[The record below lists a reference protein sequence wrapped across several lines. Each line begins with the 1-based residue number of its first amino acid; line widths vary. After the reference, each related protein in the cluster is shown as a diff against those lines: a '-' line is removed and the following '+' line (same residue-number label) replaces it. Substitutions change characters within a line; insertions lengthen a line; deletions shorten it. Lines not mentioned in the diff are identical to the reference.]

1 MSFSVKV
8 HLQNSANYPDDPSV
22 YSMSMK
28 VPFSPP
34 MITEEMIAEVVDTL
48 RSGWITT
55 GPKTK
60 RLEQELTDYVGS
72 KKTLCV
78 GSATQGMELMLR
90 WFGVG
95 EGDEVI
101 IPSYTY
107 CSTANVVL
115 HVGAKPVMVDI
126 DASDLC
132 IDIEAVRKAITPKTK
147 AIIPVDLGG
156 LPSKQQELI
165 EIATSVS
172 DQFWPNTDNQK
183 ALGRMMVMTDAAHSI
198 GASVN
203 GSMVGSISDATVF
216 SFHAVKNLTT
226 AEGGAIAF
234 NLPDQLKHDEI
245 YKWCNTMSLHGQ
257 SKDALAKTQL
267 GQWRYDVL
275 EPGHKSNMT
284 DIQASLGLVQLKDY
298 GSILKR
304 RKEVFSLYDQAFS
317 GDSRFIC
324 PPSSL
329 NGRESSRHFYAL
341 RLQGFS
347 ESGRDSLIQ
356 LMAEEGV
363 SANVH
368 YLPLPMLSAYRNLGY
383 DVNHY
388 PASKKVY
395 ESEITL
401 PVFNGM
407 TDEQVEIVI
416 DTLKNTLEKIQS
428 QK

>member
-1 MSFSVKV
+1 
-8 HLQNSANYPDDPSV
+8 
-22 YSMSMK
+22 MK

-60 RLEQELTDYVGS
+60 RLEQELTTYVGS

-101 IPSYTY
+101 IPAYTY
-107 CSTANVVL
+107 CATANVVM

-126 DASDLC
+126 DPADLC

-156 LPSKQQELI
+156 LPARQQELV
-165 EIATSVS
+165 EIAESVS
-172 DQFWPNTDNQK
+172 DQFWPNTENQK
-183 ALGRMMVMTDAAHSI
+183 ALGRIMVMTDAAHSI
-198 GASVN
+198 GARTS
-203 GSMVGSISDATVF
+203 GRMVGAISDATVF

-226 AEGGAIAF
+226 AEGGAIAL
-234 NLPDQLKHDEI
+234 NLPDHFEHGEI

-267 GQWRYDVL
+267 GQWRYDVMD
-275 EPGHKSNMT
+275 PGYKSNMT

-298 GSILKR
+298 ATILER
-304 RKEVFSLYDQAFS
+304 RKEVFSLYGQAFS
-317 GDSRFIC
+317 GDNRFIC
-324 PPSSL
+324 PLSSTE
-329 NGRESSRHFYAL
+329 GRESSCHFYAL

-347 ESGRDSLIQ
+347 EDDRDSLIQ
-356 LMAEEGV
+356 LMAKEGV

-383 DVNHY
+383 DVNDY
-388 PASKKVY
+388 LVSKRVY

-416 DTLKNTLEKIQS
+416 ATLKTSLSRIQS
-428 QK
+428 SK

>member
-1 MSFSVKV
+1 MTKT
-8 HLQNSANYPDDPSV
+8 
-22 YSMSMK
+22 K

-60 RLEQELTDYVGS
+60 RLEQELTNYVGS

-101 IPSYTY
+101 IPAYTY
-107 CSTANVVL
+107 CATANVVM

-126 DASDLC
+126 GPADLC
-132 IDIEAVRKAITPKTK
+132 LDIEAVRKAITPKTK

-156 LPSKQQELI
+156 LPAMQQALI
-165 EIATSVS
+165 VIAESAKGEFQPKTE
-172 DQFWPNTDNQK
+172 NQK
-183 ALGRMMVMTDAAHSI
+183 AFGRIMVMTDAAHSI
-198 GASVN
+198 GAKVN
-203 GSMVGSISDATVF
+203 GKMVGSISDATVF

-234 NLPDQLKHDEI
+234 NLPAQFNHDEV

-267 GQWRYDVL
+267 GQWRYDVIQ
-275 EPGHKSNMT
+275 PGHKSNMT

-298 GSILKR
+298 GSILSR
-304 RKEVFSLYDQAFS
+304 RKEVFAQYDQAFS
-317 GDSRFIC
+317 GDERFIC
-324 PPSSL
+324 PLSNL
-329 NGRESSRHFYAL
+329 DGRESSCHFYAL
-341 RLQGFS
+341 RLNGFL
-347 ESGRDSLIQ
+347 EQDRDALIQ

-383 DVNHY
+383 EINDY
-388 PASKKVY
+388 PMAKKVF
-395 ESEITL
+395 EAEITL

-407 TDEQVEIVI
+407 TNEQVCIVI
-416 DTLKNTLEKIQS
+416 DTLKASLNKIES

>member
-1 MSFSVKV
+1 M
-8 HLQNSANYPDDPSV
+8 P
-22 YSMSMK
+22 MK

-60 RLEQELTDYVGS
+60 RLETELTDYVGA

-78 GSATQGMELMLR
+78 GSATQGMELFLR

-95 EGDEVI
+95 VGDEVI
-101 IPSYTY
+101 IPAYTY
-107 CSTANVVL
+107 CATANVVM

-126 DASDLC
+126 NPADLC
-132 IDIEAVRKAITPKTK
+132 IDIEAVRNAITPRTK

-156 LPSKQQELI
+156 LPALQEDLI
-165 EIATSVS
+165 DIANSAS
-172 DQFWPNTDNQK
+172 AQFQPNTDNQK
-183 ALGRMMVMTDAAHSI
+183 SLGRILVMTDAAHSI

-203 GSMVGSISDATVF
+203 GKMVGSISDATVF

-234 NLPDQLKHDEI
+234 NLPDQFDHDEV
-245 YKWCNTMSLHGQ
+245 YGWCNTMSLHGQ

-267 GQWRYDVL
+267 GQWRYDVV

-298 GSILKR
+298 DFILKR
-304 RKEVFSLYDQAFS
+304 RKEVFAQYDQAFS
-317 GDSRFIC
+317 GDGRFTC
-324 PPSSL
+324 PPSNL
-329 NGRESSRHFYAL
+329 DGRVSSCHFYAL
-341 RLQGFS
+341 RLQGFL
-347 ESGRDSLIQ
+347 ESNRDTLIQ

-368 YLPLPMLSAYRNLGY
+368 YQPLPMLTAYRNLGY
-383 DVNHY
+383 DVNDY
-388 PASKKVY
+388 PVSKSVY

-407 TDEQVEIVI
+407 TDEQVSIVI
-416 DTLKNTLEKIQS
+416 TTLKSVLDKIEDQR
-428 QK
+428 